1 MQRCEQDQICKTKT
15 TTRLYMPRTCRKFG
29 DRAFAVAA
37 PHVWNS
43 LPTDIKLH
51 RSTTTLFKRCLKT
64 LLFNWAFAE
73 YM

>member
-1 MQRCEQDQICKTKT
+1 MDDYKLGCK
-15 TTRLYMPRTCRKFG
+15 R
-29 DRAFAVAA
+29 DAFAVAA

-51 RSTTTLFKRCLKT
+51 RSMTTSSNAVLTV
-64 LLFNWAFAE
+64 LFNRGFAE